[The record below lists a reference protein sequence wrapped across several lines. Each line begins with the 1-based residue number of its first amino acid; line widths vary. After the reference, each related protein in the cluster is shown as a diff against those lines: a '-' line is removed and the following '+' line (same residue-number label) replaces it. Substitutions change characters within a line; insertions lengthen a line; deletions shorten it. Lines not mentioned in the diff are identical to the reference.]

1 MYFSANFTTIE
12 FIVFIDS
19 HGPTINTTL
28 LCIIN
33 NLLLQTIVKSVV
45 NYIVFRFQIYCS
57 TFFSMK
63 KKELIVPLC
72 CEV

>member
-33 NLLLQTIVKSVV
+33 SLLL
-45 NYIVFRFQIYCS
+45 
-57 TFFSMK
+57 
-63 KKELIVPLC
+63 
-72 CEV
+72 

>member
-45 NYIVFRFQIYCS
+45 NYIVFRF
-57 TFFSMK
+57 
-63 KKELIVPLC
+63 IVPLSSQ
-72 CEV
+72 